1 MAPKLYNPTDVGK
14 SYTPR
19 LAEFAAEGKKAGLRP
34 SSADKVPTALIT
46 VDAQGD
52 FCFPGW
58 ALPVPGAV
66 DDMRR
71 LVELVYNR
79 PEEIS
84 LILASRDKHVPMMI
98 FHAAWWIDRNGKHP
112 DPFTIITYKDIIAGN
127 WLALKDPK
135 WSVEYVNKL
144 EVMGKKNLV
153 VWPNHCLENTE
164 GQKLVPAVH
173 EALAWHAAARGYSTI
188 LLDKGVVPQVEHYGI
203 FGAEVPY
210 PKNPAS
216 LLNVDVLTTIA
227 GFKRILVGG
236 EAKSHCVLETM
247 KQLVGHF
254 ANQPD
259 VVGSIHFLMDCTS
272 SVQHPAVDFE
282 ALAMA
287 DLREM
292 AKKGVVLMK
301 STDANL

>member
-1 MAPKLYNPTDVGK
+1 MVPKLYNPQDVGK
-14 SYTPR
+14 SYAPR
-19 LAEFAAEGKKAGLRP
+19 LAEFAADGKRANLRP
-34 SSADKVPTALIT
+34 ASADKVPTALII

-66 DDMRR
+66 DDMTR
-71 LVELVYNR
+71 LVDLIYRR

-84 LILASRDKHVPMMI
+84 FILASRDKHVPTMI
-98 FHAAWWIDRNGKHP
+98 FHASWWIDKDGKHP
-112 DPFTIITYKDIIAGN
+112 APFTMIPYSAIINGTWRATR
-127 WLALKDPK
+127 DPI
-135 WSVEYVNKL
+135 WSVHYVHDLEKL
-144 EVMGKKNLV
+144 GKKTLII
-153 VWPNHCLENTE
+153 WPNHCLEGTE
-164 GQKLVPAVH
+164 GQKFVPAVH
-173 EALAWHAAARGYSTI
+173 EAIAFHSAARGYDPVF
-188 LLDKGVVPQVEHYGI
+188 LDKGIVPQVEHYGI

-216 LLNVDVLTTIA
+216 LLNVDVLNTIA
-227 GFKRILVGG
+227 NYKRILVGG
-236 EAKSHCVLETM
+236 EAKSHCVIETM

-259 VVGSIHFLMDCTS
+259 VIRNIHFLMDCTS
-272 SVQHPAVDFE
+272 SVQSPDVDFE

-292 AKKGVVLMK
+292 EKKGVVLIN
-301 STDANL
+301 STDAKL

>member
-1 MAPKLYNPTDVGK
+1 MKLFDPNDVGK
-14 SYTPR
+14 AYAPR
-19 LAEFAAEGKKAGLRP
+19 LAEFAAEGRKAKMSP
-34 SSADKVPTALIT
+34 ASADKVPTALIV
-46 VDAQGD
+46 VDAQMD

-58 ALPVPGAV
+58 ALSVPGAV

-71 LVELVYNR
+71 LTELIYNR
-79 PEEIS
+79 TEEIS
-84 LILASRDKHVPMMI
+84 LIIASRDKHVPMMI
-98 FHAAWWIDRNGKHP
+98 FHAAWWVDRNGKHP
-112 DPFTIITYKDIIAGN
+112 DPFTIIPYADIVAGK

-144 EVMGKKNLV
+144 EVLGKKNLV
-153 VWPNHCLENTE
+153 IWPDHCLEGTE

-173 EALAWHAAARGYSTI
+173 EAIEYHSAARSVAPI
-188 LLDKGVVPQVEHYGI
+188 FLDKGIVPQVEHYGI

-216 LLNVDVLTTIA
+216 LLNVDILNTIA
-227 GFKRILVGG
+227 GYKRILVGG

-247 KQLVGHF
+247 KQLVAHF

-259 VVGSIHFLMDCTS
+259 VIGSIHFLMDCTS

-287 DLREM
+287 DLKEM
-292 AKKGVVLMK
+292 AKKGVVLGK
-301 STDANL
+301 STDKNL